1 MKTTIVCGL
10 LGSGKTTF
18 IQNFLK
24 GRTERVV
31 VLVNVFGKAGP
42 DRYGHT
48 FQILDAEEGSGEKKV
63 IERTEAVRHILAIMK
78 KLGVRWQRTPKQ
90 LPGWRDSL

>member
-1 MKTTIVCGL
+1 VAI
-10 LGSGKTTF
+10 S
-18 IQNFLK
+18 
-24 GRTERVV
+24 
-31 VLVNVFGKAGP
+31 P
-42 DRYGHT
+42 DRYRHT
-48 FQILDAEEGSGEKKV
+48 FQFLDVGEDAGGGSGEKKI

>member
-1 MKTTIVCGL
+1 M
-10 LGSGKTTF
+10 GKHE
-18 IQNFLK
+18 II
-24 GRTERVV
+24 
-31 VLVNVFGKAGP
+31 P
-42 DRYGHT
+42 DRHGHT
-48 FQILDAEEGSGEKKV
+48 FQFLDVQESEGERSGGKKV

>member
-1 MKTTIVCGL
+1 MEL
-10 LGSGKTTF
+10 TF
-18 IQNFLK
+18 MLSEAAKMSRSMSRF
-24 GRTERVV
+24 V
-31 VLVNVFGKAGP
+31 P

-48 FQILDAEEGSGEKKV
+48 FQFLDVQESEGERSGGKKV